1 MTFGQGLRKR
11 RKETKRT
18 QVWLKDAV
26 NISTNGLISS
36 YERDR
41 TIPNVYLALDMAQAL
56 GCSIYDLLEQ
66 PNPGIQNERER
77 IAELVLR
84 MMYRGEGAQS
94 IARAIVRGDQ

>member
-1 MTFGQGLRKR
+1 MTQMSLQR
-11 RKETKRT
+11 
-18 QVWLKDAV
+18 AV
-26 NISTNGLISS
+26 DVTTNNLIGS
-36 YERDR
+36 YEHDR
-41 TIPNVYLALDMAQAL
+41 TSPNVYMALDIAQAL